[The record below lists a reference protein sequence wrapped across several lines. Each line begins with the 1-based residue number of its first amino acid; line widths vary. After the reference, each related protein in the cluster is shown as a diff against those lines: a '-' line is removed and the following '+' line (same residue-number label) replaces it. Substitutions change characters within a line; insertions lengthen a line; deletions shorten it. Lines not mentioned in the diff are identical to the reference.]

1 MNEAET
7 DAKNVGE
14 PGETYPRV
22 LQLWP
27 LNHSTFFF
35 RFKLITY
42 SPELIG
48 RLIFLGVSS
57 LTSVMFCETQE

>member
-27 LNHSTFFF
+27 LNHSTFL
-35 RFKLITY
+35 RFKLINTY
-42 SPELIG
+42 NLFP
-48 RLIFLGVSS
+48 
-57 LTSVMFCETQE
+57 